1 MKLILRA
8 AAIASAVL
16 TAISVSGMASAQKQG
31 GILRMY
37 TPDSPA
43 SMSIHEEATVFSQG
57 PMMGVFNNLVMFDQH
72 VKQNSLEAIVPDLAT
87 GWSWNEEGTQ
97 LTLPLRQGVK
107 WHDGKPFTAADVK
120 CTWDLLIE
128 QSSEK
133 FRVNPR
139 RTTYKNLDRVTTNG
153 DYEATFHLKRPQPA
167 FLMF

>member
-1 MKLILRA
+1 MRSILRA
-8 AAIASAVL
+8 AAATSALLAV
-16 TAISVSGMASAQKQG
+16 MAAAGAALAQKQG

-139 RTTYKNLDRVTTNG
+139 RTTYKNLDRVPPTAITKSPS
-153 DYEATFHLKRPQPA
+153 T
-167 FLMF
+167 